1 MAGTWIRRT
10 VLAALAAGGASAL
23 AWAFWPQ
30 PVPVDIAEIAVGT
43 LEVTVDEEGMTR
55 IRDIYTVSAPL
66 SGKVLRSPREV
77 GDEVVADETV
87 VAVIQPTAPS
97 FLDARARR
105 EAEASVSAAEAAV
118 SLAEAQVGEA
128 QSQLDFH
135 QSELR
140 RADELAR
147 RGTISERTH
156 EQARMQVDTSRAR
169 LASAQATLEVRRR
182 ELDSARARLIGPE
195 TEHGPP
201 AATGVESCCVQVF
214 APVDGEVLSI
224 PTESEQVVAAGTP
237 LVEIGHPQNLEV
249 VVDLLSM
256 DAVRLPPRAEARL
269 DGWGGPVLTARVR
282 RVETAGFTKVSALG
296 IEEQRVKTVLDIVD
310 PPEAWRDLGHGYRV
324 VVHLLVAREEALLV
338 PLGALFRR
346 GDSWAVFVVDADR
359 RARLRVVELGARN
372 TRHAVV
378 LDGLS
383 AGDSV
388 ILHPSDRVVDGVRVA
403 RRSAEAM

>member
-1 MAGTWIRRT
+1 MAGTWTRRI
-10 VLAALAAGGASAL
+10 VLAAIAAGGAGAL

-30 PVPVDIAEIAVGT
+30 PVPVDIAGIAEGT

-66 SGKVLRSPREV
+66 AGKVLRSPREV
-77 GDEVVADETV
+77 GDEVVAGQTV
-87 VAVIQPTAPS
+87 VAVIQPTAPA

-105 EAEASVSAAEAAV
+105 EAEAAISAAEAAV

-128 QSQLDFH
+128 QSQLDFAE
-135 QSELR
+135 SESR

-147 RGTISERTH
+147 RGTISERAH
-156 EQARMQVDTSRAR
+156 EQARLQVDTARAR
-169 LASAQATLEVRRR
+169 LASMQASLAVRQR

-195 TEHGPP
+195 TEEGPGP
-201 AATGVESCCVQVF
+201 ASDSCCVQVH

-256 DAVRLPPRAEARL
+256 DAVRLPPRADARL

-324 VVHLLVAREEALLV
+324 VVHLQVAREEALLV
-338 PLGALFRR
+338 PLGALLRR

-388 ILHPSDRVVDGVRVA
+388 ILHPSDRVTDGVRVA
-403 RRSAEAM
+403 RRSAEEM